1 MIAYVFWHWPSPAVA
16 GAAYEQALLAFH
28 GALANARLPGFQESV
43 VCRVEGAGWLPR
55 QPTAYEDWYLVHD
68 FTALGLVNEGA
79 VAGACRAPHEAVA
92 RHAAGG
98 TAGLY
103 GLARGAEAPPTQ
115 PCATWLAKPGG
126 DELREVLRG
135 ARRRER
141 PRGSEPLA
149 ATARPGAYPGVLPA
163 EPGAGRPRPARPR
176 AAAPGHPPPRVAAG
190 ALVSLRPLC

>member
-103 GLARGAEAPPTQ
+103 GLARGAEDPPTQ
-115 PCATWLAKPGG
+115 PCATWLAKPAGMSY
-126 DELREVLRG
+126 
-135 ARRRER
+135 ER
-141 PRGSEPLA
+141 FFAALA
-149 ATARPGAYPGVLPA
+149 AWSDRAGTSLWQRQLVLGPTPEFCLLSPAPADLDLPGLAPPLRVTRRLVWP
-163 EPGAGRPRPARPR
+163 PAR
-176 AAAPGHPPPRVAAG
+176 
-190 ALVSLRPLC
+190 L